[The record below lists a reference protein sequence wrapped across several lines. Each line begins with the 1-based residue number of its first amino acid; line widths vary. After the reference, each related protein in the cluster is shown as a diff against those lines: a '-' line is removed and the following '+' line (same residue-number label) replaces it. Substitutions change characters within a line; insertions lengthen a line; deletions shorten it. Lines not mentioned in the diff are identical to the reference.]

1 MARKCLWFCKR
12 LPALTTHWPEHFY
25 ILGRKGFPQQELLL
39 QELLGKKGHLLFS
52 GCVIKNI
59 VGLEGQEEGT
69 GRRQRQSNQRE
80 KRDIFNRSEWK
91 G

>member
-1 MARKCLWFCKR
+1 M
-12 LPALTTHWPEHFY
+12 HWPEHFY

-52 GCVIKNI
+52 GCLINNI

-69 GRRQRQSNQRE
+69 GRQQRQNNQRE
-80 KRDIFNRSEWK
+80 KRDIFNGSEWK